1 MDKRFYRWDGD
12 ALILSCHLQ
21 PKASRD
27 EISGLHGDSVKIR
40 ITAPPIEGR
49 ANTQLIRFLAKT
61 FGVPKRAVSIISG
74 ELGRQ
79 KRVRIESPTRLPE
92 ALPMERDQGESTHVP
107 HT

>member
-1 MDKRFYRWDGD
+1 MSQSFYRWDGD

-21 PKASRD
+21 PKASKD

-49 ANTQLIRFLAKT
+49 ANTHLIRFLAKT

-79 KRVRIESPTRLPE
+79 KRVRIEQPTQLPTSV
-92 ALPMERDQGESTHVP
+92 PIERE
-107 HT
+107 

>member
-1 MDKRFYRWDGD
+1 MSQTFYRWDGD

-21 PKASRD
+21 PKASKD

-49 ANTQLIRFLAKT
+49 ANTHLIRFLAKT

-79 KRVRIESPTRLPE
+79 KRVRIEQPTQLPTSV
-92 ALPMERDQGESTHVP
+92 PIERE
-107 HT
+107 